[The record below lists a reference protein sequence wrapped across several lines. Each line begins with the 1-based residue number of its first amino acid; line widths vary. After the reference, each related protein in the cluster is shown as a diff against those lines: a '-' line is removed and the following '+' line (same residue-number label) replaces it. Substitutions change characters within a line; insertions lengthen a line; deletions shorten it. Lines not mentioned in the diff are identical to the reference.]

1 MTVQIEFFGIPRTR
15 AGISHVAVE
24 AATLGE
30 ALRQVAGLIPGWAD
44 TCLAGG
50 QLQRGLIANLNGQRF
65 VSDTNTVLN
74 PGDSVLILSA
84 DVGG

>member
-1 MTVQIEFFGIPRTR
+1 MTVHIEFFGIPRTR
-15 AGISHVAVE
+15 AGIAQLDVE
-24 AATLGE
+24 AGSLGDALE
-30 ALRQVAGLIPGWAD
+30 AIRVQLPGWAEA
-44 TCLAGG
+44 CLSGN

-65 VSDTNTVLN
+65 VSDPLTALK

>member
-1 MTVQIEFFGIPRTR
+1 MTVRIEFFGIPRTR
-15 AGISHVAVE
+15 AGLAHVHVE
-24 AATLGE
+24 AATLGD
-30 ALRQVAGLIPGWAD
+30 ALQRVGTMIPAWAD
-44 TCLAGG
+44 ACLLNG

-65 VSDTNTVLN
+65 ISDPATPLS

>member
-15 AGISHVAVE
+15 AGISHIAVE
-24 AATLGE
+24 ATTLGA
-30 ALRQVAGLIPGWAD
+30 ALQQVADLVPGWGDA
-44 TCLAGG
+44 CLEDN

-65 VSDTNTVLN
+65 ISDIDTLLN

>member
-1 MTVQIEFFGIPRTR
+1 MTVHIEFFGIPRTR
-15 AGISHVAVE
+15 AGIAQLDVEAETLGDALEAVAVQ
-24 AATLGE
+24 L
-30 ALRQVAGLIPGWAD
+30 PGWAEA
-44 TCLAGG
+44 CLSGN

-65 VSDTNTVLN
+65 VSDPLTALK

>member
-1 MTVQIEFFGIPRTR
+1 MTVHIEFFGIPRTR
-15 AGISHVAVE
+15 AGIAQLDVE
-24 AATLGE
+24 AGSLGDALE
-30 ALRQVAGLIPGWAD
+30 AIGVQLPGWAEA
-44 TCLAGG
+44 CLSGN

-65 VSDTNTVLN
+65 VSDPLTALK